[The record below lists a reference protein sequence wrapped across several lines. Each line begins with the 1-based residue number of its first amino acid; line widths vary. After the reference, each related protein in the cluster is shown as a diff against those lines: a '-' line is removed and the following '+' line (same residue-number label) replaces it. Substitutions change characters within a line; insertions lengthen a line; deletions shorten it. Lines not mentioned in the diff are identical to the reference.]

1 MRIRRL
7 RTYDLPDVSDHLIHF
22 TGRNG
27 LRMGVGSEISLLS
40 PADRLL
46 RILVEGRIRGFATFG
61 TSGAEIVALTE
72 STQPTVRK
80 VIADG
85 RYVPF
90 GIGFSKQTVFE
101 KNGGPVLYVR
111 GDEWDDARETLPGP
125 LRARLVRFWPG
136 AEADA
141 GEELPDHLANESQW
155 LHEREWRVPGD
166 FPFNWGEVAFLIVPN
181 LDWQATHAQQ
191 IELSAGEEYAEWF
204 RAIPAVVIDFAG
216 NVIHDG
222 SGIWTP

>member
-1 MRIRRL
+1 MRVRQL
-7 RTYDLPDVSDHLIHF
+7 RTYDLPDVGDHLIHF

-27 LRMGVGSEISLLS
+27 QRMAVGPEILLLS
-40 PADRLL
+40 PADRLM
-46 RILVEGRIRGFATFG
+46 RILVEGRIRAFPTFG
-61 TSGAEIVALTE
+61 TSGAAIVALTE

-85 RYVPF
+85 PHVPF

-111 GDEWDDARETLPGP
+111 GDEWEDARSALPVP
-125 LRARLVRFWPG
+125 LRSRLVRFWPG
-136 AEADA
+136 ADADDD
-141 GEELPDHLANESQW
+141 EELPDHLAAESQW

-166 FPFNWGEVAFLIVPN
+166 LSFNWDEVAFLIVPT
-181 LDWQATHAQQ
+181 LDWQAMHTQQ
-191 IELSAGEEYAEWF
+191 IELWAGEQYASWF
-204 RAIPAVVIDFAG
+204 RSIPAVVIDFGG

-222 SGIWTP
+222 SGIWTA